1 MACPKCSRKRYEE
14 KVIKKGKHNFLIRQC
29 LECKTEYSLIR
40 VRKSTLTNEWVE
52 IEKEDK

>member
-1 MACPKCSRKRYEE
+1 MACPECSRKRFRE
-14 KVIKKGKHNFLIRQC
+14 KVIKKGKQNFLVKQC
-29 LECKTEYSLIR
+29 LGCKTEYSLIR